1 MKKKDI
7 MEVNNYPLYYVDIST
22 IMKEKGVSKNS
33 LCRMTGI
40 AYNALQRYCKSE
52 IKRVD
57 LDVIS
62 RICKALDF
70 DISDVIKKGK
80 VVQIID

>member
-1 MKKKDI
+1 MVMIKKDI
-7 MEVNNYPLYYVDIST
+7 AEIKNYKVYYVDVESM
-22 IMKEKGVSKNS
+22 MKKRGISKNS

-62 RICKALDF
+62 RICEALNCEIG
-70 DISDVIKKGK
+70 DIIKHLPNSK
-80 VVQIID
+80 

>member
-1 MKKKDI
+1 MMMKKDINEIKNYKVYYVDIEPIMKKKDI
-7 MEVNNYPLYYVDIST
+7 
-22 IMKEKGVSKNS
+22 SKNS

-62 RICKALDF
+62 RICEALDCE
-70 DISDVIKKGK
+70 ISDIIKR
-80 VVQIID
+80 

>member
-1 MKKKDI
+1 MKRMKKKTI
-7 MEVNNYPLYYVDIST
+7 EVLTEYPVYYVDIST
-22 IMKEKGVSKNS
+22 IMKEKNISKNS

-40 AYNALQRYCKSE
+40 AYNALQRYYKSD

-62 RICKALDF
+62 RLCEALECEIF
-70 DISDVIKKGK
+70 DILKKD
-80 VVQIID
+80 I

>member
-1 MKKKDI
+1 MSKRKNIKLI
-7 MEVNNYPLYYVDIST
+7 TEYPIYYVDIESV
-22 IMKEKGVSKNS
+22 MKAKGISKNS

-62 RICKALDF
+62 RICIALEC
-70 DISDVIKKGK
+70 DISDVILLEK
-80 VVQIID
+80 

>member
-1 MKKKDI
+1 MEKKNIIEIKNYRIYYADIEPIMKKKDI
-7 MEVNNYPLYYVDIST
+7 
-22 IMKEKGVSKNS
+22 SKHS

-52 IKRVD
+52 IKRID

-62 RICKALDF
+62 RICEALDCNIE
-70 DISDVIKKGK
+70 DIIKR
-80 VVQIID
+80 

>member
-1 MKKKDI
+1 MQKKDI
-7 MEVNNYPLYYVDIST
+7 IEITDYPIYYVDIMPV
-22 IMKEKGVSKNS
+22 MKAKGISKNS

-62 RICKALDF
+62 RICKAF
-70 DISDVIKKGK
+70 ECDISEIIIK
-80 VVQIID
+80 DED

>member
-1 MKKKDI
+1 MLKKDI
-7 MEVNNYPLYYVDIST
+7 KQIKNYKVYSVDIEP
-22 IMKEKGVSKNS
+22 IMKEKGISKNS

-62 RICKALDF
+62 RICEALEC
-70 DISDVIKKGK
+70 DIEDIIKK
-80 VVQIID
+80 

>member
-7 MEVNNYPLYYVDIST
+7 VEITEYDVYYVDLMP
-22 IMKEKGVSKNS
+22 IMKERNMSKNS
-33 LCRMTGI
+33 LCRLTGI

-62 RICKALDF
+62 RLCKALDCE
-70 DISDVIKKGK
+70 ISDIIKK
-80 VVQIID
+80 

>member
-1 MKKKDI
+1 MMKKDI
-7 MEVNNYPLYYVDIST
+7 NEIKNYKVYYVDIEP
-22 IMKEKGVSKNS
+22 IMKKRDISKNS

-62 RICKALDF
+62 RICEALNCE
-70 DISDVIKKGK
+70 ISDIIKR
-80 VVQIID
+80 

>member
-1 MKKKDI
+1 MIKKDI
-7 MEVNNYPLYYVDIST
+7 NEIENYKVYYVDVEP
-22 IMKEKGVSKNS
+22 IMKAKGISKNS

-62 RICKALDF
+62 RICEALECNIE
-70 DISDVIKKGK
+70 DIIKK
-80 VVQIID
+80 

>member
-1 MKKKDI
+1 MLKKDINEIKNYKVYYVDIEPIMKKKDI
-7 MEVNNYPLYYVDIST
+7 
-22 IMKEKGVSKNS
+22 SKNS

-62 RICKALDF
+62 RICEALDCE
-70 DISDVIKKGK
+70 ISDIIKK
-80 VVQIID
+80 

>member
-1 MKKKDI
+1 MIKKDI
-7 MEVNNYPLYYVDIST
+7 KEVKNYKVYYVDIEY
-22 IMKEKGVSKNS
+22 IMKKKNISKHS

-62 RICKALDF
+62 RICEALECKIE
-70 DISDVIKKGK
+70 DIIKR
-80 VVQIID
+80 

>member
-1 MKKKDI
+1 MKKKNI
-7 MEVNNYPLYYVDIST
+7 EVLTDYPIYYVDLST
-22 IMKEKGVSKNS
+22 IMKKRDISKNS

-40 AYNALQRYCKSE
+40 AYNALQRYYKSD

-62 RICKALDF
+62 RLCEALDCE
-70 DISDVIKKGK
+70 ISEILRKD
-80 VVQIID
+80 

>member
-1 MKKKDI
+1 MSKKKDI
-7 MEVNNYPLYYVDIST
+7 TELEDYPLYYVDIMS
-22 IMKEKGVSKNS
+22 MMEKNNISKNS

-62 RICKALDF
+62 RICCALNC
-70 DISDVIKKGK
+70 DISDIIKKDG
-80 VVQIID
+80 DY

>member
-1 MKKKDI
+1 MQKKEIIEITD
-7 MEVNNYPLYYVDIST
+7 YPIYYVDI
-22 IMKEKGVSKNS
+22 MPVMEAKGISKNS

-62 RICKALDF
+62 RICKALEC
-70 DISDVIKKGK
+70 DISEIIIK
-80 VVQIID
+80 DED

>member
-1 MKKKDI
+1 MMKKEIQEIK
-7 MEVNNYPLYYVDIST
+7 NYKTYYVDIEP
-22 IMKEKGVSKNS
+22 IMKNKGISKNS
-33 LCRMTGI
+33 LCKMTGI

-62 RICKALDF
+62 RICTALNCE
-70 DISDVIKKGK
+70 INEVLKR
-80 VVQIID
+80 

>member
-1 MKKKDI
+1 MSKKKNI
-7 MEVNNYPLYYVDIST
+7 ELISEYPVYYVDIEPV
-22 IMKEKGVSKNS
+22 MKAKGISKNS

-62 RICKALDF
+62 RICKALEC
-70 DISDVIKKGK
+70 DISDLVILDKIHK
-80 VVQIID
+80 

>member
-1 MKKKDI
+1 MMLKKDINEIKNYKVYYVDIEPIMKKKDI
-7 MEVNNYPLYYVDIST
+7 
-22 IMKEKGVSKNS
+22 SKNS

-62 RICKALDF
+62 RICEALDCE
-70 DISDVIKKGK
+70 ISDIIKK
-80 VVQIID
+80 

>member
-1 MKKKDI
+1 MMKKDINEIKNYKVYYVDIEPIMKKKDI
-7 MEVNNYPLYYVDIST
+7 
-22 IMKEKGVSKNS
+22 SKNS

-62 RICKALDF
+62 RICEALDCE
-70 DISDVIKKGK
+70 ISDIIKR
-80 VVQIID
+80 

>member
-7 MEVNNYPLYYVDIST
+7 IEITEYDVYYVDLMP
-22 IMKEKGVSKNS
+22 IMKERNMSKNS
-33 LCRMTGI
+33 LCRLTGI

-62 RICKALDF
+62 RLCKALDCE
-70 DISDVIKKGK
+70 ISDIIKR
-80 VVQIID
+80 

>member
-1 MKKKDI
+1 MEKKNIEQIKDYDVYYVNIEPLLKKKKI
-7 MEVNNYPLYYVDIST
+7 
-22 IMKEKGVSKNS
+22 SKNS
-33 LCRMTGI
+33 LSLMTGI

-62 RICKALDF
+62 RICCALQCE
-70 DISDVIKKGK
+70 IEEIIIK
-80 VVQIID
+80 D

>member
-1 MKKKDI
+1 MEKKNITMIK
-7 MEVNNYPLYYVDIST
+7 NYPVYYVDITSL
-22 IMKEKGVSKNS
+22 MKKKGISKNS

-62 RICKALDF
+62 RICEALECE
-70 DISDVIKKGK
+70 ISDIIIK
-80 VVQIID
+80 D

>member
-1 MKKKDI
+1 MNTLRKKHIKEI
-7 MEVNNYPLYYVDIST
+7 AEYPQYFVDIST
-22 IMKEKGVSKNS
+22 IMKEKGISKNS

-40 AYNALQRYCKSE
+40 AYNVLQRYCKSE

-62 RICKALDF
+62 RICEALNCG
-70 DISDVIKKGK
+70 ISDVIKK
-80 VVQIID
+80 